1 MPILALVLLAIVVG
15 VLIGTV
21 GVGGVALPP
30 FLTWFGGFDPHTAAG
45 TSSWAFVFTGVVATV
60 MYARHSS
67 MSWRLVRW
75 LALGAVPGALAGSW
89 ANGYVPDAYAMAP
102 LALLV
107 TAAGARHL
115 WSILRA
121 RQQAPDRVQRTP
133 GHMLPQPF
141 EPTLVS
147 SRGTMVL
154 TGLGVGFASA
164 LTGTGGPVF
173 LVPALLM
180 LGVPALT
187 AVAAAQVVQL
197 PLVIAAVLGY
207 ARQGAIDFGTGSLIG
222 VLASLGVVA
231 GVLIATRLPP
241 RVLSLTTGFALAGF
255 GALLTGSTVLTL
267 LG

>member
-1 MPILALVLLAIVVG
+1 MPILALVLLALMVG

-45 TSSWAFVFTGVVATV
+45 TSSWAFIFTGVVATV

-89 ANGYVPDAYAMAP
+89 ANGYLPDAYAMAP

-115 WSILRA
+115 WGILRA
-121 RQQAPDRVQRTP
+121 RQQAPGRLLSQDV
-133 GHMLPQPF
+133 
-141 EPTLVS
+141 EPTLLS
-147 SRGTMVL
+147 HRGGMMV
-154 TGLGVGFASA
+154 TGLAVGFASA
-164 LTGTGGPVF
+164 ITGTGGPVF

-207 ARQGAIDFGTGSLIG
+207 ARQGAIDFGVGSVIG
-222 VLASLGVVA
+222 VLAGVGVVA
-231 GVLIATRLPP
+231 GVSIATRLPP
-241 RVLSLTTGFALAGF
+241 RALSLTTGFALAGF
-255 GALLTGSTVLTL
+255 GALLTGSTVMTL